1 MAAKMKI
8 EILKRTVC
16 GGEPVAP
23 GDVVNASEKDAK
35 FLINMKKAK
44 ATTRRIGKAK
54 AGEKAAEKP
63 EGKSEDDEQDED

>member
-35 FLINMKKAK
+35 FLINMKKAEP
-44 ATTRRIGKAK
+44 TTRRVGKAK
-54 AGEKAAEKP
+54 AGEKPKE
-63 EGKSEDDEQDED
+63 EDEPAGD

>member
-16 GGEPVAP
+16 DGESVAP

-35 FLINMKKAK
+35 FLINLGKAEKTTKKV
-44 ATTRRIGKAK
+44 GKAK
-54 AGEKAAEKP
+54 AVSKP
-63 EGKSEDDEQDED
+63 ADDETNAA